1 MLRTASTA
9 ARRGRKVQVL
19 QIRKH
24 LHKEGLREKP
34 NLKTEVAILYAMGL
48 EILKRTV
55 VERRGSL
62 PWGGAETAFPV
73 LN

>member
-9 ARRGRKVQVL
+9 ARWGRKVQVF
-19 QIRKH
+19 QVREH

-34 NLKTEVAILYAMGL
+34 NLKTEVAVLYGTGL
-48 EILKRTV
+48 GILKRTV